1 MLSNL
6 WHEFRPRLFRWAVTA
21 LPGIAALA
29 MILLLR
35 FTGSLEFLEG
45 ITLDSFLRLRPAEA
59 IDERVVIVGI
69 DEKDI
74 QQLRTYPVPD
84 RTIANLLKTI
94 QQYKPSAIGLDIVR
108 DMPVNPGH
116 AELVTAFQSMK
127 NLVAVEKVLP
137 TAITPPPDLPPE
149 QISFADVL
157 PDKDGKVRRALLGMR
172 RPEDPQQY
180 TFSLPLRLAET
191 YLKSQGIELNNG
203 IRDSEAMRFGA
214 IELPRVLPNDGG
226 YVNTDDFGVQI
237 LLNYRSGQ
245 QPFRIL
251 PLREIAENSDE
262 LKRIL
267 PGRIVLIGVMATS
280 VKDYVDTAAIPTLQ
294 APGKIY
300 GVEFHAHVVSHIV
313 SAVLDSRVL
322 LRTWSKH
329 WETIWIVMWGMF
341 AIVLGRMT
349 RSPLRNLVYIAASSL
364 VMVGI
369 GYISIL
375 FGWWIPTAP
384 ALLGLV
390 INGAILSAFYQ
401 YDRTLRSQIE
411 LRHQTIERT
420 FVEIHC
426 GPLQTLANLLRHV
439 QDQDL
444 EHDQLLEALKDL
456 NYEIREIGEYLKLEA
471 LDQEE
476 TLRLGSGLMLDL
488 KLPMRDLFYE
498 VYSHTLQ
505 RNFPCFET
513 LKVRAYSFDP
523 IEEQYLNIDQ
533 KRELCQFLEEALCNA
548 GKHASGLTRLSATGQ
563 YRERSYILSIKD
575 NGAGIRS
582 DWQGRGTKQCLA
594 IARRLRGNFVRTE
607 LKEKGTL
614 CRLTWS
620 LSTGKRLNLT
630 QIRYRLKTL
639 VLNRLKPGF
648 KKQ

>member
-1 MLSNL
+1 MLSNI
-6 WHEFRPRLFRWAVTA
+6 WHEFRPRLSRWAVTA

-29 MILLLR
+29 TIILLRLS
-35 FTGSLEFLEG
+35 GSLEFLEG
-45 ITLDSFLRLRPAEA
+45 ITLDSFLHLRPAES
-59 IDERVVIVGI
+59 IDERVVIIGI
-69 DEKDI
+69 DEQDI
-74 QQLRTYPVPD
+74 QRLGTYPVSD

-94 QQYKPSAIGLDIVR
+94 QQYRPSAIGLDIVR

-116 AELVTAFQSMK
+116 AELVSAFQSMK

-137 TAITPPPDLPPE
+137 TAIAPPPDLPPE

-157 PDKDGKVRRALLGMR
+157 SDKDGKVRRALLGMR

-180 TFSLPLRLAET
+180 AFSLPLRLAET
-191 YLKSQGIELNNG
+191 YLKFQGIDFNNG
-203 IRDSEAMRFGA
+203 IRDPEAMQFGA

-245 QPFRIL
+245 QPFRTFS
-251 PLREIAENSDE
+251 LREIAENSAE
-262 LKRIL
+262 LKRTL

-294 APGKIY
+294 ALEKIY
-300 GVEFHAHVVSHIV
+300 GVEFHAHVVSHIL
-313 SAVLDSRVL
+313 SAVLDGRVM

-329 WETIWIVMWGMF
+329 WENVWIVVWGMF

-349 RSPLRNLVYIAASSL
+349 RSPLKNLVYVAVSSF
-364 VMVGI
+364 VIVGI

-401 YDRTLRSQIE
+401 YDRALRSQIE

-439 QDQDL
+439 QDKDL
-444 EHDQLLEALKDL
+444 EHDQLLEVLKDL

-471 LDQEE
+471 LDREE
-476 TLRLGSGLMLDL
+476 TLRLGNGLMLDL

-513 LKVRAYSFDP
+513 LKVKAYSFDP
-523 IEEQYLNIDQ
+523 IEDQYLNIDQ

-548 GKHASGLTRLSATGQ
+548 GKHATGLTRLSVTGQ
-563 YRERSYILSIKD
+563 HRERSYILSIKD

-582 DWQGRGTKQCLA
+582 GRQGRGTKQCLA
-594 IARRLRGNFVRTE
+594 IARRLRGNFMRTE
-607 LKEKGTL
+607 LQEKGTL

-620 LSTGKRLNLT
+620 LSTGKHLNMT

-639 VLNRLKPGF
+639 VLNRLKLGF